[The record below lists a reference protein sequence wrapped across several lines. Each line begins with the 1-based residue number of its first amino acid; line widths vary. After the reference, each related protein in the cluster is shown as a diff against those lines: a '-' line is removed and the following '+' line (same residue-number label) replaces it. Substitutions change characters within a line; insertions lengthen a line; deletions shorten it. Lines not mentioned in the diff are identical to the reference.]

1 MSGDILLRQLEY
13 VVALE
18 RERHFGRAAA
28 ACHVSPSALSAAVR
42 KLEASL
48 GVTIVSRGH
57 RFTGFTPEGRR
68 VLAWAH
74 RMLSDRDRL
83 HADLTGMREAIQATL
98 RLGVVPTADPATV
111 PLTAALRARHP
122 LTRVRV
128 EVLPAEEI
136 TRRLAGFELDAGL
149 TYLDPELAGERLTL
163 ELYRERY
170 LLLTAD
176 DGPFADRG
184 QVSWAEAATLP
195 LCALTP
201 DMHNRQVLDEAFAAA
216 GAPLRPVFEA
226 DTVAAIY
233 AHLATRRWS
242 GVVAQ
247 AWVATF
253 GVPAGTRAI
262 PLAEPSP
269 CPAIGLVA
277 PLPVPILTSAL
288 FDAVRDADVCAELG
302 RVTPSP
308 AVAVGA

>member
-28 ACHVSPSALSAAVR
+28 SCHASPSALSAAVR

-74 RMLSDRDRL
+74 RMLTDRDRL
-83 HADLTGMREAIQATL
+83 HADLTDMRRAIRATL
-98 RLGVVPTADPATV
+98 RLGVVPTADPAV
-111 PLTAALRARHP
+111 VLLTAALRARHP
-122 LTRVRV
+122 MTRVRV

-136 TRRLAGFELDAGL
+136 TRGLAGFELDAGL
-149 TYLDPELAGERLTL
+149 TYLYPEAAGGQLTL

-170 LLLTAD
+170 VLLTAD
-176 DGPFADRG
+176 DGPFAHRDE
-184 QVSWAEAATLP
+184 VSWAEAAALP

-201 DMHNRQVLDEAFAAA
+201 DMHNRKVLDGAFAAA
-216 GAPLRPVFEA
+216 GAELRPVFEA

-233 AHLATRRWS
+233 AHVATGSWS

-247 AWVATF
+247 PWVATF
-253 GVPAGTRAI
+253 GAPAGTRAI
-262 PLAEPSP
+262 ALADPSP
-269 CPAIGLVA
+269 CPVVGLVA
-277 PLPVPILTSAL
+277 PLPVSTLAGAL
-288 FDAVRDADVCAELG
+288 FDAVRRADVGAALG
-302 RVTPSP
+302 SAT
-308 AVAVGA
+308 AVARGA